1 MVKKL
6 MIPLIAGS
14 AVVVAVVAT
23 AVPISIVN
31 SQSTNNGGETG
42 GSNNNGSNNGG
53 SNNDGANNSGEIVE
67 SLITS
72 LRKWNI
78 SDNQAIATQSLSIS
92 DITNSVIEFLYAKQD
107 EFIKNINASYSVL
120 KPTKKDEINN
130 YISFSIPVL
139 YKDTSELNALTKT
152 YFLNENNWNDV
163 ISYCKS
169 KNQNIT
175 DTSKIQNMEIV
186 YSISKDA
193 TNENLV
199 NVKPEQLEVLIENKE
214 YLIDFSQERPFSS
227 YTLFVGLNNNVN
239 SGAIIEKGQ
248 NILRPM
254 MLNQEIFDCRVFGD
268 LNQNTESIMVMIN
281 KIKATDLIYL
291 NRSTIFSNYN
301 DLNNKDFISKVDATP
316 VIEKSQI
323 SVEISYK
330 NVNVKTNFAIQ
341 LSDDNLLRFSK
352 LSDIHNWSN
361 GNREIIELGYSSIS
375 GDTVLD
381 SVIQLINSRVKQE
394 YKDYPHIDSFIKKIG
409 GENNEFT
416 MELNPNGI
424 FNNSQLLQQFPK
436 IFGLLGQAWITAVNA
451 LGTFPNVNKI
461 QNIIV
466 EFNTQITG
474 DLKLSTSVDAK
485 IVPIK
490 TTIIFNTNTLSN
502 IVWYFS
508 KDLQNEKSYT
518 LGFENST
525 DNLKIQDTYLD
536 NLHTWA
542 TPDKYGIAI
551 DDMKTSIGEVTAYIT
566 EYIYRRQYDIFGSI
580 PRDTMPQL
588 ASKDKTNNRFYMQ
601 LKGRHISL
609 DMLRSQFKRMW
620 NLDWDQWKQK
630 VKNNGQANRWIP
642 DPNYISNMTIE
653 YQVEEIESNLTTGIM
668 KYKVKPISISIVYA
682 MYGGNKEMNWYLSGD
697 LQGKYTYD
705 VALKAMKNP
714 FILNNLLIGQLV
726 SLFN

>member
-14 AVVVAVVAT
+14 TVVVGVAAI
-23 AVPISIVN
+23 AVPTSIVN
-31 SQSTNNGGETG
+31 SQSTNNDGETG
-42 GSNNNGSNNGG
+42 GSLT
-53 SNNDGANNSGEIVE
+53 A
-67 SLITS
+67 S

-78 SDNQAIATQSLSIS
+78 ANTQAIATQSLSIS

-120 KPTKKDEINN
+120 KPTKRDEKNN
-130 YISFSIPVL
+130 YISFTIPVP
-139 YKDTSELNALTKT
+139 YKDTSELNAFAKT

-254 MLNQEIFDCRVFGD
+254 MLNQEIFDCGVFGD
-268 LNQNTESIMVMIN
+268 LNQNTESIIDMIN
-281 KIKATDLIYL
+281 KINKVTATDFIYL
-291 NRSTIFSNYN
+291 NRATIFSNYK
-301 DLNNKDFISKVDATP
+301 DLDKDFISNVVAKP
-316 VIEKSQI
+316 VFEKSQI
-323 SVEISYK
+323 SLEISYK
-330 NVNVKTNFAIQ
+330 NVNVKTTFAIQ

-409 GENNEFT
+409 GENNAFT

-424 FNNSQLLQQFPK
+424 FNNSELLQQFPK
-436 IFGLLGQAWITAVNA
+436 IFSWLGQEWITAVNA
-451 LGTFPNVNKI
+451 LETFPNANKI

-466 EFNTQITG
+466 EFNIQITG

-508 KDLQNEKSYT
+508 KDLQNEKCYILS
-518 LGFENST
+518 FENST
-525 DNLKIQDTYLD
+525 DNHKIQDTYLD
-536 NLHTWA
+536 NLRTWA
-542 TPDKYGIAI
+542 TPNNRGIAL
-551 DDMKTSIGEVTAYIT
+551 DDRTTTIGDVTSYIT
-566 EYIYRRQYDIFGSI
+566 EYIYWTQHDIFGSI
-580 PRDTMPQL
+580 PQDTMPQV
-588 ASKDKTNNRFYMQ
+588 ASKDKTNNRFYMK
-601 LKGRHISL
+601 LKGKIISE
-609 DMLRSQFKRMW
+609 DMVRSQFKRMW

-682 MYGGNKEMNWYLSGD
+682 MYGGNKEMTWYLSGD
-697 LQGKYTYD
+697 LQEKNSYD
-705 VALKAMKNP
+705 VAVKAMKNP
-714 FILNNLLIGQLV
+714 FVFNNILMGEMV

>member
-1 MVKKL
+1 MKL
-6 MIPLIAGS
+6 KQLLISTTTVAAI
-14 AVVVAVVAT
+14 AV
-23 AVPISIVN
+23 VPISIVSCGN
-31 SQSTNNGGETG
+31 TSNNAVEELPSKPG
-42 GSNNNGSNNGG
+42 GSTDGS
-53 SNNDGANNSGEIVE
+53 
-67 SLITS
+67 LTTS

-78 SDNQAIATQSLSIS
+78 ADTQAIATQSLSIS
-92 DITNSVIEFLYAKQD
+92 DITNSVIDFLYAQQNK
-107 EFIKNINASYSVL
+107 FIKNINASYSVL
-120 KPTKKDEINN
+120 KATKRDGINKRDEINS
-130 YISFSIPVL
+130 YISFTIPVQ
-139 YKDTSELNALTKT
+139 YKYNSELDALAET

-199 NVKPEQLEVLIENKE
+199 NVKPEQLVVLIENKE

-239 SGAIIEKGQ
+239 SGVIIEKGQ

-254 MLNQEIFDCRVFGD
+254 MLNQEIFDCGVFGD
-268 LNQNTESIMVMIN
+268 LNQNTESITDMIN
-281 KIKATDLIYL
+281 KINKVTATDLIYL
-291 NRSTIFSNYN
+291 NRATIFSNYK
-301 DLNNKDFISKVDATP
+301 DLDNKDFISKVVAIP
-316 VIEKSQI
+316 VFEKSQI

-330 NVNVKTNFAIQ
+330 NVNVKTNFAIR

-352 LSDIHNWSN
+352 LSDIKSWSN
-361 GNREIIELGYSSIS
+361 GEREIIDLGYSSIS

-381 SVIQLINSRVKQE
+381 SAIQLINSRVKKE

-409 GENNEFT
+409 GENNAFT

-424 FNNSQLLQQFPK
+424 FNNSELLQQFPK
-436 IFGLLGQAWITAVNA
+436 IFSWLGQEWITAVNA
-451 LGTFPNVNKI
+451 LETFPNANKI

-466 EFNTQITG
+466 EFNIQITG

-490 TTIIFNTNTLSN
+490 TTITFNTNTLSN

-566 EYIYRRQYDIFGSI
+566 EYIYRRQYDKFGNI

-588 ASKDKTNNRFYMQ
+588 VSQDKTNNRFYMK
-601 LKGRHISL
+601 LKGRIISE
-609 DMLRSQFKRMW
+609 DMVRSQFKRMW

-642 DPNYISNMTIE
+642 DPDYISNMTIE

>member
-14 AVVVAVVAT
+14 TVVVGVAAI
-23 AVPISIVN
+23 AVPTSIVN
-31 SQSTNNGGETG
+31 SQSTNNDGETG
-42 GSNNNGSNNGG
+42 GSLT
-53 SNNDGANNSGEIVE
+53 A
-67 SLITS
+67 S

-78 SDNQAIATQSLSIS
+78 ADTQAIATQSLSIS

-120 KPTKKDEINN
+120 KATKRDEINN
-130 YISFSIPVL
+130 YISFTIPVP
-139 YKDTSELNALTKT
+139 YKDTSELNAFAKT

-175 DTSKIQNMEIV
+175 DSSEIQKMEIV

-199 NVKPEQLEVLIENKE
+199 NVKPEQLVVLIENKE

-330 NVNVKTNFAIQ
+330 NVNVKTNFAIR

-352 LSDIHNWSN
+352 LSDIKSWSN
-361 GNREIIELGYSSIS
+361 GEREIIDLGYSSIS

-381 SVIQLINSRVKQE
+381 SAIQLINSRVKKE

-409 GENNEFT
+409 GENNAFT

-424 FNNSQLLQQFPK
+424 FNNSELLQQFPK
-436 IFGLLGQAWITAVNA
+436 IFSWLGQAWIQAVNA
-451 LGTFPNVNKI
+451 LGTFPNINKI
-461 QNIIV
+461 KNIIV
-466 EFNTQITG
+466 EFNAQITSLDNIKTG
-474 DLKLSTSVDAK
+474 TNVDVK
-485 IVPIK
+485 IVPVK
-490 TTIIFNTNTLSN
+490 TTVIFEGTTPD
-502 IVWYFS
+502 ITWHFS
-508 KDLQNEKSYT
+508 KDLQNEKSY
-518 LGFENST
+518 
-525 DNLKIQDTYLD
+525 
-536 NLHTWA
+536 
-542 TPDKYGIAI
+542 
-551 DDMKTSIGEVTAYIT
+551 
-566 EYIYRRQYDIFGSI
+566 
-580 PRDTMPQL
+580 QL
-588 ASKDKTNNRFYMQ
+588 S
-601 LKGRHISL
+601 
-609 DMLRSQFKRMW
+609 ML
-620 NLDWDQWKQK
+620 L
-630 VKNNGQANRWIP
+630 V
-642 DPNYISNMTIE
+642 
-653 YQVEEIESNLTTGIM
+653 
-668 KYKVKPISISIVYA
+668 VY
-682 MYGGNKEMNWYLSGD
+682 
-697 LQGKYTYD
+697 
-705 VALKAMKNP
+705 
-714 FILNNLLIGQLV
+714 
-726 SLFN
+726 

>member
-14 AVVVAVVAT
+14 AVVVAVAAI

-31 SQSTNNGGETG
+31 SQSTNNGGSTG
-42 GSNNNGSNNGG
+42 GSNNGG
-53 SNNDGANNSGEIVE
+53 SNNGGSNNGGSNNGG
-67 SLITS
+67 SLIAS

-78 SDNQAIATQSLSIS
+78 EDTQAIATQSLSIS

-120 KPTKKDEINN
+120 KPTKRDEKNN
-130 YISFSIPVL
+130 YISFTIPVP
-139 YKDTSELNALTKT
+139 YKDTSELNAFAKT

-175 DTSKIQNMEIV
+175 DSSEIQKMEIV

-199 NVKPEQLEVLIENKE
+199 NVKPEQLVVLIENKE

-330 NVNVKTNFAIQ
+330 NVNVKTNFAIR

-352 LSDIHNWSN
+352 LSDIKNWSN
-361 GNREIIELGYSSIS
+361 GEREIIDLGYSSIS

-381 SVIQLINSRVKQE
+381 SAIQLINSRVKKE

-409 GENNEFT
+409 GENNAFT

-424 FNNSQLLQQFPK
+424 FNNSELLQQFPK
-436 IFGLLGQAWITAVNA
+436 IFSWLGQAWIQAVNA
-451 LGTFPNVNKI
+451 LGTFPNINKI

-466 EFNTQITG
+466 EFNIQITG

-490 TTIIFNTNTLSN
+490 TTITFNTNTLSN

-508 KDLQNEKSYT
+508 KDLQNEKSYI
-518 LGFENST
+518 LSFENST
-525 DNLKIQDTYLD
+525 DNHKIQDTYLD
-536 NLHTWA
+536 NLRTWA
-542 TPDKYGIAI
+542 TPNNRGIAL
-551 DDMKTSIGEVTAYIT
+551 DDRTTTIGDVTSYIT
-566 EYIYRRQYDIFGSI
+566 EYIYWTQHDIFGSI
-580 PRDTMPQL
+580 PQDTMPQV
-588 ASKDKTNNRFYMQ
+588 ASKDKTNNRFYMK
-601 LKGRHISL
+601 LKGKIISE
-609 DMLRSQFKRMW
+609 DMVRSQFKRMW

-653 YQVEEIESNLTTGIM
+653 YQVEEIERNLATGIM
-668 KYKVKPISISIVYA
+668 KYKVKPISISILYA
-682 MYGGNKEMNWYLSGD
+682 MYGGNKEMTWYFSGD
-697 LQGKYTYD
+697 LQGKYSYD
-705 VALKAMKNP
+705 VALKAMKTP
-714 FILNNLLIGQLV
+714 FLLNNLLIGETVPLY
-726 SLFN
+726 